1 MDSLIITAYEFSTS
15 FIPFIIIMIF
25 LNYQHKKQE
34 ICVSKMY
41 CGIMTVFAI
50 YIIAVFHFTSAGTLY
65 DALLYKLERKQG
77 QLNFI
82 PFSNDIDITAYLQ
95 NILLFIPFGF
105 LVPFICKQNV
115 NIINILSTAF
125 TFSLLIEVSQLLN
138 NRRTDIDDL
147 ILNTFGAVIGF
158 ILYKFFIRITKFKLN
173 HQSTQYNKLLIVI
186 AVTFIGRF
194 LLFNEIA
201 FAKLFYKF

>member
-1 MDSLIITAYEFSTS
+1 MDSLIITAYEISAS
-15 FIPFIIIMIF
+15 FIQFIIIMIF
-25 LNYQHKKQE
+25 LNYQHKKQG

-41 CGIMTVFAI
+41 CGIMTVFAV
-50 YIIAVFHFTSAGTLY
+50 YIIAVFHFTSTGTLY
-65 DALLYKLERKQG
+65 DALLYKLELKQG

-105 LVPFICKQNV
+105 LLPFICKQKV

-158 ILYKFFIRITKFKLN
+158 I
-173 HQSTQYNKLLIVI
+173 
-186 AVTFIGRF
+186 
-194 LLFNEIA
+194 
-201 FAKLFYKF
+201 